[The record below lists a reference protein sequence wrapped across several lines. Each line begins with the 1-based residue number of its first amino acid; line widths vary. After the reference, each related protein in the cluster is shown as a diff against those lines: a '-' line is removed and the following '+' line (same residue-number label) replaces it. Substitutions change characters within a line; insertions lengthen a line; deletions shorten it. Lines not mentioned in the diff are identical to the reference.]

1 MRVRKKREGFGLKS
15 ITKRGEK
22 GNYLFFKTPYG
33 SYNAF
38 LEVATKDAARDCGA
52 TGEGN
57 TRQLCKKYVVSE
69 GE

>member
-1 MRVRKKREGFGLKS
+1 MRVVKKREGFGLKS
-15 ITKRGEK
+15 ITKRGKK

-52 TGEGN
+52 IGEGN
-57 TRQLCKKYVVSE
+57 TRQLCKKVC
-69 GE
+69 GF